1 MEIPYG
7 RPPRAQRAVPQG
19 SQGPP
24 WGLGAPSG
32 PQGLPWGQGA
42 AETNC
47 SGQQPK
53 MMFSYFKPR
62 RENAL
67 FEHQIFLV
75 AWEKNRTLWRLGHP
89 RAENVNP
96 STHEDEKCEPFG
108 ARGSKM

>member
-19 SQGPP
+19 AQGP
-24 WGLGAPSG
+24 
-32 PQGLPWGQGA
+32 PWGQGA
-42 AETNC
+42 AETNY

-53 MMFSYFKPR
+53 MTFFYFKPR
-62 RENAL
+62 KENAL
-67 FEHQIFLV
+67 FEHHIFLV

-89 RAENVNP
+89 RAENANP

-108 ARGSKM
+108 AQEPKM